1 MGSLLAGFTT
11 RGRAFIAVGWR
22 VVTVTADMPLGAAWE
37 VLNHS
42 YQARTQPPPADPPT
56 PAVSPPLVARPSATA
71 TP

>member
-11 RGRAFIAVGWR
+11 RGRAFTAAGWR
-22 VVTVTADMPLGAAWE
+22 VVTLTAAMPLGAAWE

-42 YQARTQPPPADPPT
+42 CQARTQPATPA
-56 PAVSPPLVARPSATA
+56 PAVSPPLAARPSATA